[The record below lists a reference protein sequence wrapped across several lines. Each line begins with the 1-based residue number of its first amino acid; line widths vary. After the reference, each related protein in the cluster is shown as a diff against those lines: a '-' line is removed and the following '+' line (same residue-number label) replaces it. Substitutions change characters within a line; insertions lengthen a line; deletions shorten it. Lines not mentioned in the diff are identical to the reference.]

1 MSIFA
6 VDIPLNHLIGLHTA
20 TLVPHHQRTADIMCR
35 GVWCIAE
42 YRTIFR
48 KRLHAI
54 FAEEVSF
61 LLIITAYRHTAMAH
75 TVEMAV
81 AIDAITAAASDR
93 EG

>member
-1 MSIFA
+1 MLLFVQTSICKS
-6 VDIPLNHLIGLHTA
+6 LLHFT
-20 TLVPHHQRTADIMCR
+20 TLVPHHQRTADIMRC

-42 YRTIFR
+42 YRAILWE
-48 KRLHAI
+48 RLHAI